1 MTVVRLAIPEVVLLT
16 PPRFADARG
25 HFSETFNAERF
36 RREVADVSFLQDN
49 QSLSRAR
56 GTLRGLHLQLPPFAQ
71 GKLVRV
77 VRGAVFDVAVDV
89 RAGSPHYGR
98 HVGATL
104 SAENGA
110 QLWIPPGFLHGFCTI
125 EPDTEVL
132 YKVTAAY
139 DRGSERGIVWNDPTL
154 AIPWPVAPEDAVL
167 SDKDAALPR
176 WSEGLAWFPA

>member
-1 MTVVRLAIPEVVLLT
+1 MTLARLAIPEVALLT

-56 GTLRGLHLQLPPFAQ
+56 GTIRGLHLQLPPFAQ

-110 QLWIPPGFLHGFCTI
+110 QLWIPPGFLHGFCTL

-154 AIPWPVAPEDAVL
+154 AIPWPVAPGDGVL
-167 SDKDAALPR
+167 SDKDAALPP
-176 WSEGLAWFPA
+176 WSEGLAWFRV